1 MNLPLYIAKRYLF
14 SKKSHNA
21 INIISGISVC
31 GVALATLA
39 LVCTLS
45 VFNGFHDLISG
56 FFTHFDPDLKV
67 EAVKGKTFEPD
78 SSSLAAIRAL
88 PEVEVV
94 SLTLED
100 NAMAKYKEQQTMV
113 TIKGVDDNFQ
123 ALTHIDEILYGNPEF
138 KLYDAVVDYG
148 IMGQQLMYILNTGVQ
163 PYDPIEVYAPRKGT
177 RVNMSNPLANFH
189 RELLY
194 SPGSVFNINDGRYAS
209 SYIITSMD
217 FARRLF
223 DYTNEVSALELRL
236 LPEAD
241 ADDIKHAISDIV
253 GEGFTVKDRYEQQEA
268 TFKVVKIEKF
278 ISYLFLCFIL
288 MVACFNIIS
297 SVSMLILDKRDN
309 ANTLRSLGAPDG
321 MVARIFIYE
330 GNLIALIGAIVGLI
344 LGIVLCLLQQHF
356 GLIGLGGDGQFVV
369 SAYPVRVQATDV
381 ALVLASVLAVS
392 ALSVWLPIRMLNRFF
407 YNRQQQ

>member
-1 MNLPLYIAKRYLF
+1 MNLPLHIAKRYLF

-21 INIISGISVC
+21 INIISAISVC

-45 VFNGFHDLISG
+45 VFNGFHDLIAS

-67 EAVKGKTFEPD
+67 ETVKGKTFTPD
-78 SSSLAAIRAL
+78 SAQLIAIESI
-88 PEVEVV
+88 PGVEVV
-94 SLTLED
+94 SSTLED
-100 NAMAKYKEQQTMV
+100 NAMAKYKDQQTMV

-177 RVNMSNPLANFH
+177 KVNMSNPLANFH

-194 SPGSVFNINDGRYAS
+194 SPGSVFNINDSRYAS

-217 FARRLF
+217 YARRLF
-223 DYTNEVSALELRL
+223 DYTDEVSALELRL
-236 LPEAD
+236 FPEAD
-241 ADDIKHAISDIV
+241 VQEVKHAISNIM

-330 GNLIALIGAIVGLI
+330 GNLIALIGAIVGLV

-369 SAYPVRVQATDV
+369 SAYPVRVKFTDIV
-381 ALVLASVLAVS
+381 LVFFSVVVVS
-392 ALSVWLPIRMLNRFF
+392 AISVWLPIRLVNKYFMKD
-407 YNRQQQ
+407 

>member
-1 MNLPLYIAKRYLF
+1 MNLPLHIAKRYLF

-21 INIISGISVC
+21 INIISAISVC

-45 VFNGFHDLISG
+45 VFNGFHDLIAS

-67 EAVKGKTFEPD
+67 ETVKGKTFTPD
-78 SSSLAAIRAL
+78 SAQLIAIESI
-88 PEVEVV
+88 PGVEVV
-94 SLTLED
+94 STTLED
-100 NAMAKYKEQQTMV
+100 NAMTKYKDQQTMV

-177 RVNMSNPLANFH
+177 KVNMSNPLANFH

-194 SPGSVFNINDGRYAS
+194 SPGSVFNINDSRYAS

-217 FARRLF
+217 YARRLF
-223 DYTNEVSALELRL
+223 DYTDEVSALELRL
-236 LPEAD
+236 FPEAD
-241 ADDIKHAISDIV
+241 VQEVKHAICSIM

-330 GNLIALIGAIVGLI
+330 GNLIALIGAIVGLV

-369 SAYPVRVQATDV
+369 SAYPVRVKFTDIV
-381 ALVLASVLAVS
+381 LVFFSVVVVS
-392 ALSVWLPIRMLNRFF
+392 AISVWLPIRLVNKYFMKD
-407 YNRQQQ
+407 

>member
-1 MNLPLYIAKRYLF
+1 MNLPLHIAKRYLF

-21 INIISGISVC
+21 INIISAISVC

-45 VFNGFHDLISG
+45 VFNGFHDLIAS

-67 EAVKGKTFEPD
+67 EAIKGKTFTPD
-78 SSSLAAIRAL
+78 SAQLIAIESI
-88 PEVEVV
+88 PGVEVV
-94 SLTLED
+94 SSTLED
-100 NAMAKYKEQQTMV
+100 NAMAKYKDQQTMV

-194 SPGSVFNINDGRYAS
+194 SPGSVFNINDSRYAS

-217 FARRLF
+217 YARRLF
-223 DYTNEVSALELRL
+223 DYTDEVSALELRL
-236 LPEAD
+236 FPEAD
-241 ADDIKHAISDIV
+241 VQEVKHAICSIV

-288 MVACFNIIS
+288 MVVCFNIIS

-330 GNLIALIGAIVGLI
+330 GNLIALIGAIVGLV

-369 SAYPVRVQATDV
+369 SAYPVRVKFTDIV
-381 ALVLASVLAVS
+381 LVFFSVVVVS
-392 ALSVWLPIRMLNRFF
+392 AISVWLPIRLVNKYFMKD
-407 YNRQQQ
+407 

>member
-1 MNLPLYIAKRYLF
+1 MNCALYIARRYLF

-67 EAVKGKTFEPD
+67 EAIKGKTFTPD
-78 SSSLAAIRAL
+78 SAQLIAIESI
-88 PEVEVV
+88 PGVEVV
-94 SLTLED
+94 SSTLED
-100 NAMAKYKEQQTMV
+100 NAMAKYKDQQTMV

-194 SPGSVFNINDGRYAS
+194 SPGSVFNINDSRYAS

-217 FARRLF
+217 YARRLF
-223 DYTNEVSALELRL
+223 DYTDEVSALELRL
-236 LPEAD
+236 FPEAD
-241 ADDIKHAISDIV
+241 VQEVKHAICSIV

-330 GNLIALIGAIVGLI
+330 GNLIALIGAIVGLV

-369 SAYPVRVQATDV
+369 SAYPVRVKFTDIV
-381 ALVLASVLAVS
+381 LVFFSVVVVS
-392 ALSVWLPIRMLNRFF
+392 AISVWLPIRLVNKYFMKD
-407 YNRQQQ
+407 

>member
-1 MNLPLYIAKRYLF
+1 MNLPLHIAKRYLF

-21 INIISGISVC
+21 INIISAISVC

-45 VFNGFHDLISG
+45 VFNGFHDLIAS

-67 EAVKGKTFEPD
+67 EAIKGKTFTPD
-78 SSSLAAIRAL
+78 STQLIAIESI
-88 PEVEVV
+88 PGMEVV
-94 SLTLED
+94 SSTLED
-100 NAMAKYKEQQTMV
+100 NAMAKYKDQQTMV

-194 SPGSVFNINDGRYAS
+194 SPGSVFNINDSRYAS

-217 FARRLF
+217 YARRLF
-223 DYTNEVSALELRL
+223 DYTDEVSALELRL
-236 LPEAD
+236 SPEAD
-241 ADDIKHAISDIV
+241 VQEVKHAICSIV

-330 GNLIALIGAIVGLI
+330 GNLIALIGAIVGLV

-369 SAYPVRVQATDV
+369 SAYPVRVKFTDIV
-381 ALVLASVLAVS
+381 LVFFSVVVVS
-392 ALSVWLPIRMLNRFF
+392 AISVWLPIRLVNKYFMKD
-407 YNRQQQ
+407 

>member
-21 INIISGISVC
+21 INIISAISVC

-45 VFNGFHDLISG
+45 VFNGFHDLIAS

-67 EAVKGKTFEPD
+67 EAIKGKTFTPD
-78 SSSLAAIRAL
+78 SAQLIAIESI
-88 PEVEVV
+88 PGVEVL
-94 SLTLED
+94 STTLED
-100 NAMAKYKEQQTMV
+100 NAMAKYKDQQTMV

-148 IMGQQLMYILNTGVQ
+148 IMGHQLMYILNTGVQ

-194 SPGSVFNINDGRYAS
+194 SPGSVFNVNDSRYAS

-217 FARRLF
+217 YARRLF
-223 DYTNEVSALELRL
+223 DSKEEVSALELRL
-236 LPEAD
+236 LPEANVQEV
-241 ADDIKHAISDIV
+241 KHTISNIM

-330 GNLIALIGAIVGLI
+330 GNLIALIGAIVGLV

-369 SAYPVRVQATDV
+369 SAYPVRVKFTDIVLVFFSV
-381 ALVLASVLAVS
+381 AVVS
-392 ALSVWLPIRMLNRFF
+392 AISVWLPIRLVNKYFMKD
-407 YNRQQQ
+407 

>member
-1 MNLPLYIAKRYLF
+1 MNLPLHIAKRYLF

-21 INIISGISVC
+21 INIISAISVC

-45 VFNGFHDLISG
+45 VFNGFHDLIAS

-67 EAVKGKTFEPD
+67 ETIKGKTFTPD
-78 SSSLAAIRAL
+78 STQLIAIQAI
-88 PEVEVV
+88 PGVEVV
-94 SLTLED
+94 SATLED

-356 GLIGLGGDGQFVV
+356 GLIRLGGDGQFVV
-369 SAYPVRVQATDV
+369 SAYPVRVKFTDIVLVFFSV
-381 ALVLASVLAVS
+381 AVVS
-392 ALSVWLPIRMLNRFF
+392 AISVWLPIRLVNKYFMKD
-407 YNRQQQ
+407 